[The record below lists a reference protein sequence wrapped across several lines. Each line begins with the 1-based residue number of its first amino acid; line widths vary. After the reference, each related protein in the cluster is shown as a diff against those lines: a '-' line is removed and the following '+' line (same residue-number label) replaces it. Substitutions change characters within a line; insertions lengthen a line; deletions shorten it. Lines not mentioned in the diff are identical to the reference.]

1 MGKFSLK
8 EANPVL
14 YEQVMQEQNELRGTY
29 ASRVT
34 MARLCPYCNH
44 KLEVLC
50 RGSHGS
56 SSIKCPNCNEEV
68 FFPPVSFRRAKPSS
82 AYYRTSNRKV
92 NIQQNRSAR

>member
-1 MGKFSLK
+1 MGRYSLK
-8 EANPVL
+8 EADPAL
-14 YEQVMQEQNELRGTY
+14 YEQILQEQRELRGTY

-68 FFPPVSFRRAKPSS
+68 FFPPVSFRRARTPDE
-82 AYYRTSNRKV
+82 YYWSNNRKL
-92 NIQQNRSAR
+92 NIRQERSAR